1 MKWKVVSLFL
11 DAPLIP
17 EVADKDIGLEFD
29 RKKQNKTKL
38 FKQTKLL
45 EDRDGRGQDWEQN
58 CAI

>member
-45 EDRDGRGQDWEQN
+45 EDGDGRGQD
-58 CAI
+58 

>member
-29 RKKQNKTKL
+29 RKTKQNKTL
-38 FKQTKLL
+38 QTKLL
-45 EDRDGRGQDWEQN
+45 EDGDGRGQD
-58 CAI
+58 